1 MEVHVYPA
9 QELVI
14 NASIQLIANPV
25 LQATIKKEEFV
36 SLAK

>member
-14 NASIQLIANPV
+14 NASIQPIVNRV
-25 LQATIKKEEFV
+25 LQATIRKEEFV